1 MPRPARTREQSG
13 WRRARKTQASGVGRQ
28 APGRK
33 KWTVHSGR
41 ERSIERRAARGKQ
54 RAPDGARRRSA
65 ARHSG
70 RAHASRLRCSMCAEA
85 WARLHVSAGMRPAAG
100 GKRGGQATGQAEGRA
115 GRLSLRLPPCC
126 TLPARQQ
133 LSVKSQAR
141 VSALRACASQRM
153 TAGRRRVG
161 RAGRGGGGA
170 HRDSAR
176 ASRLTGCA
184 PVGSRSGVNQIT
196 RCPPVAAPLASPAA
210 ARRGGHCRGP
220 VAHGTCWKRGVE
232 GLRSCLL
239 RGESSTWKRTAAET
253 DADAGSL
260 NNKRPLHVRNL
271 HMKITTTP
279 GPNISQLI

>member
-161 RAGRGGGGA
+161 RAGRGGGGGGA

-184 PVGSRSGVNQIT
+184 PVGSRSRVNRIT
-196 RCPPVAAPLASPAA
+196 RCPLVAGRRPVGVPRRRSPWWPLPR
-210 ARRGGHCRGP
+210 ARRAWYLLEERSGGFEELFI
-220 VAHGTCWKRGVE
+220 E
-232 GLRSCLL
+232 G
-239 RGESSTWKRTAAET
+239 GIFDVET
-253 DADAGSL
+253 DSCRDGRGRGL
-260 NNKRPLHVRNL
+260 P
-271 HMKITTTP
+271 
-279 GPNISQLI
+279 Q